1 MKTAFHL
8 HAIRA
13 HFEGTRPTDAEQAS
27 VFARIAA
34 AGFDGIDIAESWDF
48 AHWSS
53 AGIAATRDRAREHGL
68 AVATVS
74 AMGRTLCHPELAET
88 NLAALHRALDVA
100 DGLGARLLNVALAIP
115 RVPGVT
121 PIIGA
126 NVSPGGSLGASEADF
141 DATASRLAQ
150 VARRAA
156 ARGIRIAVEL
166 HDRSLADASAPLL
179 RIVEATGEPNVG
191 TNPDLCNGYRAY
203 AVPPES
209 WQAAL
214 AALAPRAVLWHVN
227 NLQRVHFPEIARS
240 AFVERPLGE
249 GDVDYRLAAR
259 TMRETG
265 FDGWVV
271 IEYKGTGDAFETI
284 ARGRE
289 YFARVWND
297 AGSTDTNR
305 PVGDRRSGTSS

>member
-13 HFEGTRPTDAEQAS
+13 HFEGTCPTDAEQSSA
-27 VFARIAA
+27 FARIAA

-48 AHWSS
+48 ARWPS
-53 AGIAATRDRAREHGL
+53 AEIAATRDRARRHGL
-68 AVATVS
+68 AIATVS
-74 AMGRTLCHPELAET
+74 AMGRTLCHPELAEP

-121 PIIGA
+121 PTMGA
-126 NVSPGGSLGASEADF
+126 TVSPGGSLGASDADF
-141 DATASRLAQ
+141 DATATRLRR
-150 VARRAA
+150 VARAA
-156 ARGIRIAVEL
+156 ASRGIRIAVEL

-179 RIVEATGEPNVG
+179 RIIEATGESNVG
-191 TNPDLCNGYRAY
+191 ANPDLCNGYRAY

-214 AALAPRAVLWHVN
+214 GALAPRAVLWHVN

-249 GDVDYRLAAR
+249 GDVDYRLAVR
-259 TMRETG
+259 TMRAAG

-289 YFARVWND
+289 YFARVWNE
-297 AGSTDTNR
+297 AASTGPDR
-305 PVGDRRSGTSS
+305 PAIDRGAGTSS